1 MVSCL
6 NGCGSYV
13 KRRDLEL
20 HNGVF
25 RCVKMLRPYYLGFG
39 ETFYRG
45 MKEQKMKE
53 NAHIHLSPLVN
64 EHLELKKSINI
75 FMNTMNEKLADL
87 IRNIKINQN
96 KDRIIKEKKNNN
108 KTSSIMSYSS
118 NKLSKSNE
126 VDDESK
132 SSEDDNTKDVNY
144 EHDVDGDKNS
154 DNKDIEMNANE
165 DGKDDNKF
173 IYILPKNSENIFEVE
188 GDKIMCMNLDG

>member
-1 MVSCL
+1 
-6 NGCGSYV
+6 
-13 KRRDLEL
+13 
-20 HNGVF
+20 
-25 RCVKMLRPYYLGFG
+25 
-39 ETFYRG
+39 
-45 MKEQKMKE
+45 MKE